1 MNINKIITSI
11 ITISILF
18 LSSIVVYPQSF
29 SSDKEQR
36 ILNSLETLD
45 NEIVKYFPRW
55 KVCEPN
61 LQLHIYNIFKQAGYP
76 ADRLNSS
83 NIEVLAAPGQ
93 FDTENGNYQL
103 LLVQCGDAAM
113 QTSKIN
119 LYFTAQLR
127 KKLSGEESYSGVGI
141 GRTYC
146 YKEIPPEAPVSTYQA
161 EAIINYYQPTDVTH
175 AISLSLFEQDLKLGE
190 SGFWI
195 KNVFGNDDAGYQFW
209 ASGQVAVQ
217 LQRPL
222 YVNKDIG
229 TSRAIPYLLSFYIGG
244 GYRISSGLHPEGTM
258 FSWVPKRVLNASQS
272 GDFVAGLDFHLPFAP
287 EFGISAYARV
297 PFESPKTKSIR
308 LSDWGYYDIESLI
321 NDEERDE
328 VIDTLPGD
336 KYGNTYNNIV
346 PVMHSSGRISLF
358 YNLWLD
364 KKKPENYFRFD
375 LGLNYAETREM
386 ALIGDP
392 ISTSND
398 LEVRADDITG
408 LLNYKPEGLDWLYFK
423 LEYRNQATW
432 PFGASL
438 QISNQILLTKV
449 WVPLLGNWFLL
460 EAKYSNVL
468 RDARPFELKNF
479 FMISPVIRITI

>member
-1 MNINKIITSI
+1 MNKNKIIISL
-11 ITISILF
+11 ITISMLL
-18 LSSIVVYPQSF
+18 LSNIVAYSQHF
-29 SSDKEQR
+29 SSEKEQK

-76 ADRLNSS
+76 AERLNSS

-93 FDTENGNYQL
+93 FDTENGNYQI

-113 QTSKIN
+113 QPSKIN

-146 YKEIPPEAPVSTYQA
+146 YKEIPPEVPVSTYQA

-190 SGFWI
+190 SGFWL
-195 KNVFGNDDAGYQFW
+195 KNVLGNDDVGYQFW
-209 ASGQVAVQ
+209 STGQVSIQ

-222 YVNKDIG
+222 YENKDIR
-229 TSRAIPYLLSFYIGG
+229 TSRAIPYLISLYIGG
-244 GYRISSGLHPEGTM
+244 GYRITTGLNPAGTM
-258 FSWVPKRVLNASQS
+258 FSWVPQRILNASQS
-272 GDFVAGLDFHLPFAP
+272 GDFVAGMDFHFPFAT
-287 EFGISAYARV
+287 EFGISAHAKV
-297 PFESPKTKSIR
+297 PLQSPKTKSIKA
-308 LSDWGYYDIESLI
+308 SDWGHYNIE
-321 NDEERDE
+321 NM
-328 VIDTLPGD
+328 VIDGKHEPVEDELTLE
-336 KYGNTYNNIV
+336 TYNNVV
-346 PVMHSSGRISLF
+346 PIIQSSGRVSLF

-364 KKKPENYFRFD
+364 RKRPENYFRFD
-375 LGLNYAETREM
+375 LGINYVGTREM

-392 ISTSND
+392 AVTPND
-398 LEVRADDITG
+398 LEIKNDNITG
-408 LLNYKPEGLDWLYFK
+408 LLNYKSEGLDYLYFK

-432 PFGASL
+432 PFGVSL

-449 WVPLLGNWFLL
+449 WVPILGNWFLI
-460 EAKYSNVL
+460 EAKHSNVL
-468 RDARPFELKNF
+468 RDLHPFELKNF
-479 FMISPVIRITI
+479 FMLSPVIRITI

>member
-1 MNINKIITSI
+1 MNKNK
-11 ITISILF
+11 ITISIVTISILL
-18 LSSIVVYPQSF
+18 LSSIMVYSQSF
-29 SSDKEQR
+29 TSDKEQK

-83 NIEVLAAPGQ
+83 SIEVLAAPGQ
-93 FDTENGNYQL
+93 FDTENGNYQI

-119 LYFTAQLR
+119 IYFTAQLR

-146 YKEIPPEAPVSTYQA
+146 YKEIPPEVPVSTYQA

-175 AISLSLFEQDLKLGE
+175 AISLSLFEQNLKLGE
-190 SGFWI
+190 SGFWL

-209 ASGQVAVQ
+209 SSGQMAVQ

-222 YVNKDIG
+222 YVNKDIK
-229 TSRAIPYLLSFYIGG
+229 TSRSIPYLLSFYLGG
-244 GYRISSGLHPEGTM
+244 GYRISAGLNTEGTM
-258 FSWVPKRVLNASQS
+258 FSWVQTRTLNASQS
-272 GDFVAGLDFHLPFAP
+272 GDFVAGLDFYFPFAP

-297 PFESPKTKSIR
+297 PFETPKTKEIR
-308 LSDWGYYDIESLI
+308 MRDWGYYDIEPLV
-321 NDEERDE
+321 NDGDREPVENEITGE
-328 VIDTLPGD
+328 VYSD
-336 KYGNTYNNIV
+336 IV

-364 KKKPENYFRFD
+364 RKKPENYFRID

-386 ALIGDP
+386 ALTNLFIDNGTR
-392 ISTSND
+392 ISGTITSDN
-398 LEVRADDITG
+398 ITG
-408 LLNYKPEGLDWLYFK
+408 LQTYKPDGLDWLYFK

-438 QISNQILLTKV
+438 QLSNQILLSKV
-449 WVPLLGNWFLL
+449 WVPILGNWFLI
-460 EAKYSNVL
+460 EGKYSNVL
-468 RDARPFELKNF
+468 RDARQFELKSF
-479 FMISPVIRITI
+479 FMLSPVIRITI